1 MKYLIAATSIIIIAI
16 CIFLEIPLYL
26 GFFVSALLNVL
37 YYRFREDYS
46 IKELASFYLK
56 GVLEHRVIY
65 GIILLIG
72 GIVTVWIASGIV
84 PSLIYYGF
92 ELINVN
98 YIFTISFL
106 FTSIVSIFMGTA
118 LGTISTVGIALMG
131 IGKGYG
137 VDLHILLGAIVSGA
151 FIADKIS
158 PISGLHNLLLVV
170 TETDYK
176 SVFKE
181 MMKTFIPVYLLTLLF
196 FIYKDFQMSISVSSL
211 ETVSL
216 YKKMI
221 VSYFSISKL
230 LLMVPILI
238 IILPFFKVKAK
249 FALLIGTIVGTI
261 ITILMQGKS
270 IIKTIN
276 ILLFGFSIEQSTSDL
291 TEILTSGGIF
301 GMLEVILIVMGAL
314 GLVGIFNNTGVIRKI
329 SSRLVDNIQSK
340 SDLIIK
346 TGLISSIFT
355 IMTCDQTVGI
365 IVPAKLFPQKY
376 EAFKM
381 SKEKLARILSDTGI
395 VIAPLMPWNVNVI
408 IFSKVLGLTDLGYI
422 KYSVL
427 CFLFPIMTLIFALKK
442 NLN

>member
-1 MKYLIAATSIIIIAI
+1 MKYFIAATSVIIIAI
-16 CIFLEIPLYL
+16 CILLEIPLYL
-26 GFFVSALLNVL
+26 GFFVSALLNML
-37 YYRFREDYS
+37 YYRLKEGYTT
-46 IKELASFYLK
+46 KELMSYYVNGA
-56 GVLEHRVIY
+56 LEHRVIY

-72 GIVTVWIASGIV
+72 AIVTVWIASGIV

-92 ELINVN
+92 EFISVN

-106 FTSIVSIFMGTA
+106 FTSIVSVFMGTA

-137 VDLHILLGAIVSGA
+137 VDLNILLGAIVSGA

-170 TETDYK
+170 TETNYK
-176 SVFKE
+176 KVFKE
-181 MMKTFIPVYLLTLLF
+181 MMKTFIPVYFLTLLF
-196 FIYKDFQMSISVSSL
+196 FIFKDFQMSVSVSSL
-211 ETVSL
+211 ETVDL
-216 YKKMI
+216 YKEMI
-221 VSYFSISKL
+221 ATYFSISKVL
-230 LLMVPILI
+230 LLVPIVVIL
-238 IILPFFKVKAK
+238 LPFFKVKAK
-249 FALLIGTIVGTI
+249 FALLIGTIIGTA
-261 ITILMQGKS
+261 ITVLVQGKS
-270 IIKTIN
+270 LFQTFR
-276 ILLFGFSIEQSTSDL
+276 ILLFGFSIDQSSNSL
-291 TEILTSGGIF
+291 TEILKSSGII
-301 GMLEVILIVMGAL
+301 GMFEVILIVMGAL
-314 GLVGIFNNTGVIRKI
+314 GLVGIFNNTGIITKI
-329 SSRLVDNIQSK
+329 SSKLVDNIKSK

-355 IMTCDQTVGI
+355 IMTCDQTVGV
-365 IVPAKLFPQKY
+365 IVPAKLFPNKY
-376 EAFKM
+376 KAFEM

-427 CFLFPIMTLIFALKK
+427 CFLFPLMTIIFALKK

>member
-1 MKYLIAATSIIIIAI
+1 MKYFIAATSIIIIAI
-16 CIFLEIPLYL
+16 CILLEIPLYF
-26 GFFVSALLNVL
+26 GFFVSAILNML
-37 YYRFREDYS
+37 YYKFRESYT
-46 IKELASFYLK
+46 IKELISYYLK
-56 GVLEHRVIY
+56 GALEHRVIY

-92 ELINVN
+92 ELISVN
-98 YIFTISFL
+98 YIFTISFV

-137 VDLHILLGAIVSGA
+137 VDLHVLLGAIVSGA

-170 TETDYK
+170 TETNYK

-181 MMKTFIPVYLLTLLF
+181 MMKTFIPVYLLSLLF
-196 FIYKDFQMSISVSSL
+196 FIYQDFQMSIAVSSL

-216 YKKMI
+216 YKEMI

-230 LLMVPILI
+230 LLMVPVIV

-249 FALLIGTIVGTI
+249 FALLIGTIIGAI
-261 ITILMQGKS
+261 ITIVVQGKS

-276 ILLFGFSIEQSTSDL
+276 ILLFGFSIEQSSSAL
-291 TEILTSGGIF
+291 TEILTSSGIF
-301 GMLEVILIVMGAL
+301 GMFEVILIVMGAL
-314 GLVGIFNNTGVIRKI
+314 GLVGIFNNTGIITKI
-329 SSRLVDNIQSK
+329 STKLVDNIQSK
-340 SDLIIK
+340 ADLIIR

-365 IVPAKLFPQKY
+365 IVPAKLFPKKY
-376 EAFKM
+376 KIFNL
-381 SKEKLARILSDTGI
+381 SKEKLARVLSDTGI

-427 CFLFPIMTLIFALKK
+427 CFLFPMMTLIFALKK

>member
-1 MKYLIAATSIIIIAI
+1 MKYLIAAVSVIIIGI
-16 CIFLEIPLYL
+16 CILFEIPLYI
-26 GFFVSALLNVL
+26 GFFFSAILNII
-37 YYRFREDYS
+37 YYRLREDYS
-46 IKELASFYLK
+46 LKELILFYIG

-92 ELINVN
+92 ELISVN
-98 YIFTISFL
+98 YIFTISFV
-106 FTSIVSIFMGTA
+106 FTSIVAVFMGTA

-137 VDLHILLGAIVSGA
+137 VDLNVLLGAIVSGA

-170 TETDYK
+170 TETNYK
-176 SVFKE
+176 NVFKE
-181 MMKTFIPVYLLTLLF
+181 MMKTFIPVYFLTLLF
-196 FIYKDFQMSISVSSL
+196 FLFKDFQMTVSVGSL
-211 ETVSL
+211 ETVNL
-216 YKKMI
+216 YKEMI
-221 VSYFSISKL
+221 ATYFSISKVL
-230 LLMVPILI
+230 LLVPII
-238 IILPFFKVKAK
+238 VIILPFFKVKAK
-249 FALLIGTIVGTI
+249 FALLIGTIIGTL
-261 ITILMQGKS
+261 ITIMVQGKS
-270 IIKTIN
+270 IVETFK
-276 ILLFGFSIEQSTSDL
+276 ILLFGFSIDGSRNSL
-291 TEILTSGGIF
+291 TDILTSSGII

-314 GLVGIFNNTGVIRKI
+314 GLVGIFNNTGIITKI
-329 SSRLVDNIQSK
+329 SSQIVDNVQNK
-340 SDLIIK
+340 KDLILK

-365 IVPAKLFPQKY
+365 IVPAKIFPKKY
-376 EAFKM
+376 KAFDV
-381 SKEKLARILSDTGI
+381 SQEKLARVLSDTGI

-422 KYSVL
+422 QYSVL
-427 CFLFPIMTLIFALKK
+427 CFLFPMMTMIFALKK

>member
-1 MKYLIAATSIIIIAI
+1 MKYFIAAFSIIIIAI
-16 CIFLEIPLYL
+16 FIFLEIPLYL
-26 GFFVSALLNVL
+26 GFFLSAILNMM
-37 YYRFREDYS
+37 YYKFREGYT
-46 IKELASFYLK
+46 IKELISYYLK
-56 GVLEHRVIY
+56 GALEHRVIY

-92 ELINVN
+92 ELISVN
-98 YIFTISFL
+98 YIFTISFV

-137 VDLHILLGAIVSGA
+137 VDLHVLLGAIVSGA

-170 TETDYK
+170 TETNYK

-181 MMKTFIPVYLLTLLF
+181 MMKTFIPVYLLSLIF
-196 FIYKDFQMSISVSSL
+196 FAYQDFQMFVSVSSL

-216 YKKMI
+216 YKEMI
-221 VSYFSISKL
+221 DSYFSISKL
-230 LLMVPILI
+230 LLVVPVIVIL
-238 IILPFFKVKAK
+238 LPFFKVKAK
-249 FALLIGTIVGTI
+249 FALLIGTIIGAI
-261 ITILMQGKS
+261 ITIVLQGKS
-270 IIKTIN
+270 FMKTIN
-276 ILLFGFSIEQSTSDL
+276 ILLFGFSIEESSSAL
-291 TEILTSGGIF
+291 TEILTSSGIF
-301 GMLEVILIVMGAL
+301 GMVEVILIVMGAL
-314 GLVGIFNNTGVIRKI
+314 GLVGIFNNTGIITKI
-329 SSRLVDNIQSK
+329 SSKLVDNIQSK

-365 IVPAKLFPQKY
+365 IVPAKIFPKKY
-376 EAFKM
+376 KAFNM
-381 SKEKLARILSDTGI
+381 SKNKLARILSDTGI

-408 IFSKVLGLTDLGYI
+408 IFSKVLGLTDLGYV

-442 NLN
+442 NSN